1 MDKLPSLNDD
11 DIEQILH
18 PNNLF
23 TDELRPLEKNTSSG
37 PIEDI
42 INPSLDPQS
51 ISSTHSVNDTIT
63 DIPHEPG
70 THLIHRMAPVGI
82 YQGTHQDNH
91 AQSNFN
97 NVNNQLLPSK
107 LFRNPLTSQQ
117 QQQQQHESSARRPKT
132 RPAFVN
138 KVWSMLNDKSNT
150 NLIQWSA
157 DGKSFIVVN
166 REEFV
171 HEILPK
177 YFKHSNPSSFVRQL
191 NMYGWHKV
199 QDVKAG
205 SIQNSSDDKWQFE
218 NEFFIRGREDLLE
231 KIVRQKSSAATN
243 ARINTSGNA
252 PSLHGS
258 DMHLM
263 SEVNLGDTTN
273 ISALLGEL
281 DQIKYNQMA
290 ISKDLSRINK
300 DNEMLW
306 KENMMARERHRTQQQ
321 ALEKI
326 LRFLAS
332 MVPHMDQKM
341 ITEGILNN
349 DHANFDDS
357 LINSS
362 DFHGL
367 NMNMNMNM
375 NNENNANGKNSG
387 ANAFGAGFMSEGLNM
402 DQPDFLRANMPKS
415 RYLLKNRTN
424 SSVSEE
430 GKLPLNAN
438 IDEGDSRISEIPFEE
453 EEGNNDDNQDR
464 KERDARYSASHH
476 GNHNMAGDAT
486 VSFLNH
492 LQSNIDEQD
501 ARIQHLEDM
510 VQVMSPPENSAE
522 HDKTH
527 QNFDLQDYCFPSQTA
542 SSPLDSNE
550 LGGKLSNN
558 IIGNTGLSP
567 LLPSEND
574 DLMSLQGNS
583 PGVIIQDLASPS
595 SPPPHGK
602 RFIEEVTEE
611 PSTSGNVP
619 SIEEI
624 NKPIGS
630 NSNQQKRL
638 KR

>member
-23 TDELRPLEKNTSSG
+23 TDELRPLEKNSSSG

-51 ISSTHSVNDTIT
+51 ISSTNSVNDSIT
-63 DIPHEPG
+63 DIPHKPG
-70 THLIHRMAPVGI
+70 THLIHRMAPVGR
-82 YQGTHQDNH
+82 YQGAHQDNH
-91 AQSNFN
+91 TQSNFN
-97 NVNNQLLPSK
+97 NLNNQLLPSK

-117 QQQQQHESSARRPKT
+117 QQQQHESSPRHPKT

-138 KVWSMLNDKSNT
+138 KVWSMLNDKSNV

-166 REEFV
+166 REEFL

-177 YFKHSNPSSFVRQL
+177 YFKHSNFASFVRQL

-205 SIQNSSDDKWQFE
+205 SIQNSSDDKQQFE
-218 NEFFIRGREDLLE
+218 NEYFMRDREDLLE

-243 ARINTSGNA
+243 TRINTSGNT
-252 PSLHGS
+252 STLHGS
-258 DMHLM
+258 DLHLM

-349 DHANFDDS
+349 DHASFDDS

-367 NMNMNMNM
+367 NMNMNMN
-375 NNENNANGKNSG
+375 NENNANGKGSG
-387 ANAFGAGFMSEGLNM
+387 TNAFGAGFMSEGMNM
-402 DQPDFLRANMPKS
+402 DPPDFLRANMPKS

-430 GKLPLNAN
+430 GKLPLNMN
-438 IDEGDSRISEIPFEE
+438 IGEGDSRISEIPFEE
-453 EEGNNDDNQDR
+453 EDRDSEDNQDR
-464 KERDARYSASHH
+464 KENDPRNNPRYSASHQ
-476 GNHNMAGDAT
+476 GNHNMSGDAT

-510 VQVMSPPENSAE
+510 VQVISPSDNSAE
-522 HDKTH
+522 QHHKTD
-527 QNFDLQDYCFPSQTA
+527 QNFDLQDYCFPGQNS
-542 SSPLDSNE
+542 SSPLDS
-550 LGGKLSNN
+550 KLSNN

-583 PGVIIQDLASPS
+583 PGVIIQDLASLS
-595 SPPPHGK
+595 SAPPHGK
-602 RFIEEVTEE
+602 RYIEEVAEQ
-611 PSTSGNVP
+611 PSTNGNAP
-619 SIEEI
+619 IIEEI
-624 NKPIGS
+624 NDPIGS
-630 NSNQQKRL
+630 TASKQKKL